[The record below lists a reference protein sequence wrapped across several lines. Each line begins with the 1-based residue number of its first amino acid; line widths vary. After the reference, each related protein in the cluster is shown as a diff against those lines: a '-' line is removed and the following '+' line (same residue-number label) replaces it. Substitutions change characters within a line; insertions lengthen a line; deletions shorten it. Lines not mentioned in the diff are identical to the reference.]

1 MLYMLLDTSV
11 TAKVLKVAPMREIQL
26 HARLAAADN
35 PHLKLTAPPVAGRS
49 FSALPVNH
57 LMHLIAELGLTP
69 REDYADWVEQALE
82 AVQAIT
88 PDPTPLAAL
97 EREVTRRGVPEP
109 NLNHPA
115 PKPAAAP
122 KPKKERSTEFK
133 DPSRPKDGTTTGL
146 VWDMADALCLKL
158 GRIPSSKE
166 MIADC
171 DREGI
176 KAGTVSVQF
185 GKWKTWKMSHEQ

>member
-11 TAKVLKVAPMREIQL
+11 TAKVLKVAPLREIQL
-26 HARLAAADN
+26 HARLVAADN
-35 PHLKLTAPPVAGRS
+35 PRLKLIAPPVDGRS
-49 FSALPVNH
+49 FAALPVSH
-57 LMHLIAELGLTP
+57 LMHLIADLGLSP
-69 REDYADWVEQALE
+69 REGYEGWVEQALE
-82 AVQAIT
+82 AVQALT
-88 PDPTPLAAL
+88 PDTTPLAAL

-109 NLNHPA
+109 NLNHPT
-115 PKPAAAP
+115 PKPAAEP

-133 DPSRPKDGTTTGL
+133 DPTRPKDGTTTGL

-158 GRIPSSKE
+158 GRIPSGKE

-185 GKWKTWKMSHEQ
+185 GKWRTWKLSQEQ